1 MSPVDYAPVTQSQ
14 LDMTGPNTFLLFQKP
29 IRSSTTG
36 ARETANYCSCEN
48 QTNISTTLAVME
60 VQEQLDRQF
69 GLQPPSTPFDPL
81 ESNSIAM
88 SEDDSIQSSRDKTAE
103 SAALFPPSDDQAT
116 TTAMNDLALK
126 NSPQQNRETSY
137 ASRDNNSSNF
147 LESRQ
152 TSVLEPAK
160 ARSRKRKSP
169 EASETEIAPPA
180 PSKHKASGTAN
191 RPVTKTV
198 SVQLS
203 RPSTNPLGAR
213 NLQQTNY
220 NSTSG
225 NRFDI
230 PDDDPTPEVLPRK
243 PERPTGQVTKARGR
257 PPKKTP
263 GALPNKEPIAD
274 RALVPQVT
282 HPESSLHLRPQT
294 RETVSNEQ
302 SSLFDLGGRT
312 PTDESAS
319 YSANVPDNVLRN
331 EEDTG
336 ESAHVENDGGQSS
349 KENSN
354 DQDRSSE
361 AAVSDC
367 NAKPSHN
374 NVSKDSDRSRKEKH
388 FLRNEDE
395 SDSENE
401 REIELFGGKEF
412 WDLVIEGA
420 GEVGVSKRKGKVV
433 VSKRKG
439 IVGVSKRKG
448 DGISEKPE
456 IATDTGKEL
465 VRLMQEL
472 KSQYKKVGSLSDGD
486 PNHETMEDELRDLWE
501 ELTEAIDKISE
512 PKASEDKLVQDIYSH
527 AIPSMVF
534 MLRAALICRSRHYAE
549 PDDIESL
556 KEIVEIQAE
565 IVHFCEKARAWEVK
579 PTTNRGAVTKE
590 ILPKMRR
597 LKEQCFGREL
607 ADRTN
612 VLLQRSREA
621 AFAENYKNVCE
632 QRKLQREQHHQQV
645 LERRR
650 MMFEQFEERPRARG
664 SRPQQKSH
672 VDEISKAHSRNHS
685 ITSDQWTRQ
694 QNEDLVDRLLS
705 GESRDLPG
713 MPALD
718 L

>member
-1 MSPVDYAPVTQSQ
+1 
-14 LDMTGPNTFLLFQKP
+14 
-29 IRSSTTG
+29 
-36 ARETANYCSCEN
+36 
-48 QTNISTTLAVME
+48 ME

-69 GLQPPSTPFDPL
+69 GLAPTSTPFDPL

-103 SAALFPPSDDQAT
+103 SAALFSPSDDQAT
-116 TTAMNDLALK
+116 TIAMNDLALK
-126 NSPQQNRETSY
+126 NSPQQNRDTSY
-137 ASRDNNSSNF
+137 ASRDNNSSNI
-147 LESRQ
+147 LKSRQ
-152 TSVLEPAK
+152 TSVLEPAP

-169 EASETEIAPPA
+169 EASETDIAPPA
-180 PSKHKASGTAN
+180 PSKHKASGTTN

-213 NLQQTNY
+213 KSQQTNY

-263 GALPNKEPIAD
+263 GALPNKESIAD

-294 RETVSNEQ
+294 RETISNEQ

-312 PTDESAS
+312 LADESAS
-319 YSANVPDNVLRN
+319 YPANVPDNVLRN

-349 KENSN
+349 NKDSN

-374 NVSKDSDRSRKEKH
+374 NVSKDSDRSRKENH
-388 FLRNEDE
+388 FLGNDDE

-401 REIELFGGKEF
+401 REIKLFGGKEF

-420 GEVGVSKRKGKVV
+420 GKGGVSNLESGVGVSN
-433 VSKRKG
+433 
-439 IVGVSKRKG
+439 RKG
-448 DGISEKPE
+448 DVISEKPE

-527 AIPSMVF
+527 AIPSMVL

-549 PDDIESL
+549 PDGIESL

-565 IVHFCEKARAWEVK
+565 IVHFCEKARKWK
-579 PTTNRGAVTKE
+579 LKKITNRGAVTRK
-590 ILPKMRR
+590 ILPNMRR
-597 LKEQCFGREL
+597 LKEKCFGREL
-607 ADRTN
+607 AKRTN
-612 VLLQRSREA
+612 VLLERSREA

-632 QRKLQREQHHQQV
+632 QRKLQREQHHQKV

-650 MMFEQFEERPRARG
+650 MMFEQFEDRPRARG

-718 L
+718 